1 MNCLIFDIETAPE
14 ADDIV
19 ESFFTFDE
27 TKVTNY
33 RLLTKDFDPSKVKHA
48 NMKDPV
54 KIAAKIEADR
64 QKFEAKKASVAD
76 EIETKREE
84 AFEKFKDK
92 AAISPLTGQ
101 VLAIGWLTP
110 EYSAYGYE
118 FVSDNPVAPVSEKEL
133 IENFLGLADAVLSDG
148 GSLIGHNIISFD
160 LPFLLRRGL
169 KYGIRPPKTIT
180 NALTQYR
187 PTNLI
192 DTMREW
198 TMGNRTEDFVKL
210 DKLAAFFGTQRKT
223 GDGKDF
229 GVKFFG
235 TPEERQEVLDYL
247 QNDVEMTFEVAKKM
261 RLID

>member
-1 MNCLIFDIETAPE
+1 MNYLIFDIETAPE

-33 RLLTKDFDPSKVKHA
+33 RLLAKEFDPSEVKHA

-92 AAISPLTGQ
+92 ATLSPLTGQ
-101 VLAIGWLTP
+101 VLAIGWLNP
-110 EYSAYGYE
+110 EDSVYACE
-118 FVSDNPVAPVSEKEL
+118 FISDNPVAPVLEKEL
-133 IENFLGLADAVLSDG
+133 IENFLGLADAVLSDS
-148 GSLIGHNIISFD
+148 GSLVGHNIIGFD

-169 KYGIRPPKTIT
+169 KYGFRPPKSIT
-180 NALTQYR
+180 NALAQYR

-198 TMGNRTEDFVKL
+198 QFGKRNIPRAKLNEFARLDNEHSFFVSSIATKQKILSLILEQTTTQQGN
-210 DKLAAFFGTQRKT
+210 
-223 GDGKDF
+223 
-229 GVKFFG
+229 
-235 TPEERQEVLDYL
+235 
-247 QNDVEMTFEVAKKM
+247 
-261 RLID
+261 